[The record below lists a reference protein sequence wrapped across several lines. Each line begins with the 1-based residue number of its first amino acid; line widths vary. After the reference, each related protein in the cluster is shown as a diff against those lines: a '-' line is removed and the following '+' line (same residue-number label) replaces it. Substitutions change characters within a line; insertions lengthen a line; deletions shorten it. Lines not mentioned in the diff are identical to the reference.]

1 MKQGNSHRA
10 STALHMKRT
19 YLISAIMAMAM
30 TAQADDY
37 GYLVIGLQDGTEQ
50 ALPTGGLTMVFA
62 DGQLTAK
69 AQGTTATF
77 EQAQLSK
84 MYFSDQ
90 DLSGIGSVGSE
101 EPTTIRVSDRLLQV
115 AAPAGARVI
124 IASVGGM
131 LIDRYTAGA
140 EPINTPLRPG
150 IYVVKIND
158 KSTKI
163 HVR

>member
-90 DLSGIGSVGSE
+90 DLSGIGSVGGG
-101 EPTTIRVSDRLLQV
+101 TNRFGRMDRIGRRVCH
-115 AAPAGARVI
+115 
-124 IASVGGM
+124 
-131 LIDRYTAGA
+131 
-140 EPINTPLRPG
+140 
-150 IYVVKIND
+150 K
-158 KSTKI
+158 
-163 HVR
+163 